1 MYSSILVWL
10 PWWQKWLPDYDTCM
24 ASTMVVPVVKQWR
37 FTLNR
42 EVVTKATHLLLV
54 QGRDGSRGVLAIGGR
69 GAW

>member
-1 MYSSILVWL
+1 
-10 PWWQKWLPDYDTCM
+10 M